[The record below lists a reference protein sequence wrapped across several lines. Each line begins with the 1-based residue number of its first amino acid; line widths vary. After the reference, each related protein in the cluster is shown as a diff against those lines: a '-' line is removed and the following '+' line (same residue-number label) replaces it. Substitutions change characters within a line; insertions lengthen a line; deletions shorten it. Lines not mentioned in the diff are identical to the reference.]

1 MVLYNLVNR
10 TFVVW
15 KPFPMYMATARHG
28 VWRCPICAH
37 HQIWKTRNYNT
48 VRLDRQ
54 CEECGHRARVTL
66 DRSNTGQ
73 GRNRIVKIWE
83 RSIHLSVNELVNEAT
98 RRNNKDV
105 NKVVTSSSEPAQSN
119 LPPLWGDSWNP
130 SAPVVFSQSLKSID
144 ARSELLRFIT
154 ERHDGHLTFIS
165 SLWDSQEIP
174 STFDGQ
180 SFHDFSKS
188 FVNLIG
194 ISLKERLFSPE
205 LSHLSQTE
213 IIPRRVGELFLD
225 RRTSRLLIDISLC
238 FRRIAHT
245 QSVTLDQRLDW
256 QRWMIRTRI
265 LDNHLKD
272 LYTNGISTPNG
283 NNFTGK
289 GFRSTWQEAV
299 VACASAL
306 KRFDSSD
313 SADSDGPD
321 IIAPMI
327 RDTGLALAMGQTPSE
342 IFAAQMGKSES
353 YMDGGISGAGGRD
366 LHIGNWEKGILP
378 PTAPL
383 PIASATTTGI
393 ALASARLQKNRFHL
407 APVGEGCSSSGEFW
421 EAMNF
426 AGARGLPIS
435 YMIQN
440 NQIALDTFT
449 AGQSGAETY
458 GDKGHAMGIPSWSI
472 DGSDPT
478 AFYAS
483 TAVARE
489 FSMNGGGATLIHVE
503 TMRGCGHAHHHD
515 DLYLGTPS
523 GNPPGYVSRELL
535 NYWSSKDPLSTHNGK
550 LIELGVSNKT
560 LSNIQ
565 KEEEEFVKISRQIME
580 EMPWPEGN
588 SVTQGITSL
597 HDATTHS
604 QQINRINSSNIISNQ
619 SLKPGE
625 LDLEFSNASNSWT
638 FSRAIQNAMV
648 ALAEKYGDKIVFM
661 GEDMEIAG
669 AFGMNLLLKAKG
681 HSNKLLDMPLS
692 ESIIINSATGAAL
705 GGLCPVAE
713 IQFGGFAALAMNAL
727 VNNAAQL
734 KWRWGA
740 DVPLTIRIPLGGKT
754 RSGPFHAN
762 IIESWF
768 INDPGLIVVFPSTPQ
783 DAFDML
789 IESHSLPDPVVFLE
803 HLGLYGLRGGSTGW
817 GDNINQLVDTELVHK
832 RISEGQNSIGK
843 AKVIRGGREITIVT
857 WGAMVHVAL
866 EAAEK
871 VSQNGLEVE
880 IIDLRTLLPFDAE
893 TCIKSVNRTSR
904 LIILQESQWM
914 GGLAHTISSRIIEE
928 AFWNLETPPIV
939 IGALDTP
946 VPFSPPLEDYT
957 IPTSD
962 LVVRHIEQLCNE

>member
-1 MVLYNLVNR
+1 
-10 TFVVW
+10 
-15 KPFPMYMATARHG
+15 MAIARHG
-28 VWRCPICAH
+28 VWRCPNCMH

-48 VRLDRQ
+48 SRLDRQ

-73 GRNRIVKIWE
+73 GRNRTVKIWE
-83 RSIHLSVNELVNEAT
+83 RPIDVSVNELTSEVS
-98 RRNNKDV
+98 RRNSKHVKKDV
-105 NKVVTSSSEPAQSN
+105 DYFNEPVQSN
-119 LPPLWGDSWNP
+119 LPTLWGKNWTPTSP
-130 SAPVVFSQSLKSID
+130 LVFSKSLKSID
-144 ARSELLRFIT
+144 VRRELLRFIA
-154 ERHDGHLTFIS
+154 ERHDGHLSFIS
-165 SLWDSQEIP
+165 SLWDSQKIP
-174 STFDGQ
+174 SIFNGN

-188 FVNLIG
+188 FVNSID
-194 ISLKERLFSPE
+194 ISLKERLFSPD
-205 LSHLSQTE
+205 LSYLSQTE
-213 IIPRRVGELFLD
+213 IIPRRDGELFLD
-225 RRTSRLLIDISLC
+225 RRASRLLLDISLC
-238 FRRIAHT
+238 LRRIAYS

-265 LDNHLKD
+265 LDEHLKD
-272 LYTNGISTPNG
+272 LYTNGISTPDG
-283 NNFTGK
+283 NSFTGK

-299 VACASAL
+299 VGCASAL
-306 KRFDSSD
+306 RSFDSLD
-313 SADSDGPD
+313 SNSSDGPD
-321 IIAPMI
+321 IISPMI

-393 ALASARLQKNRFHL
+393 ALASSRLKKSRFHL

-472 DGSDPT
+472 DGSDPS
-478 AFYAS
+478 AFFAS

-489 FSMNGGGATLIHVE
+489 FSLNGGGATLIHVE

-515 DLYLGTPS
+515 DLYLGAAS

-535 NYWSSKDPLSTHNGK
+535 TYWSSKDPLSTHNDK
-550 LIELGVSNKT
+550 LIELGVSNKI
-560 LSNIQ
+560 LSKIQ
-565 KEEEEFVKISRQIME
+565 EEEKEYVDSSRKIME

-604 QQINRINSSNIISNQ
+604 QQINRINSSNILPIQ
-619 SLKPGE
+619 TLKPGE
-625 LDLEFSNASNSWT
+625 QDLEFSNAPNSWT

-648 ALAEKYGDKIVFM
+648 VLAEEYGDNIVFM

-669 AFGMNLLLKAKG
+669 AFGMNLSLKAKG
-681 HSNKLLDMPLS
+681 HSDKLLDMPLS

-705 GGLCPVAE
+705 GGMRPVAE

-734 KWRWGA
+734 RWRWGA
-740 DVPLTIRIPLGGKT
+740 NVPLTIRIPLGGKT

-789 IESHSLPDPVVFLE
+789 IESHSLPDPVIFLE

-817 GDNINQLVDTELVHK
+817 GNNINQLVDTKSVHK
-832 RISEGQNSIGK
+832 RISEGKNSIGK

-857 WGAMVHVAL
+857 WGAMIHVAL
-866 EAAEK
+866 DAADK
-871 VSQNGLEVE
+871 VAKNGLEVE

-893 TCIKSVNRTSR
+893 TCIKSVNRTTR

-928 AFWNLETPPIV
+928 AFWNLETPPVV